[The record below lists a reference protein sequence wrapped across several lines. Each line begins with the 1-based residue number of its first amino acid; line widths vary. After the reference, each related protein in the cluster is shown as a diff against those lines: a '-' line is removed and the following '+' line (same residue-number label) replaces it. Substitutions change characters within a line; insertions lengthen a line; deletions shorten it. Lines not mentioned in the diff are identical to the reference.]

1 MIFIRESVAPLHTHI
16 ASPNGVTYGKGG
28 KYNFKQSAIIRCETG
43 KARPE
48 RESKGKSL
56 KQAEIKQNPSDKYKE

>member
-16 ASPNGVTYGKGG
+16 ASPHGVTGKGG

-43 KARPE
+43 NARPE
-48 RESKGKSL
+48 RESKRKSL